1 MSNPNMQPSR
11 NRPAGVTACGV
22 IGLVLGVIALILSF
36 VPIINNIAFVLGGIG
51 LILAVVGLVGTF
63 RGRRGGK
70 AVAVA
75 AAVLSALSLAVTLAM
90 QAAAGQA
97 IDEALDGATSQQAAA
112 GDSDGDSDGAAADS
126 AADADATGASGA
138 QDMEG
143 DLTDVHV
150 RIVSA
155 VRGGEDYN
163 GQPTVLV
170 TYEWTNTGEANT
182 SFMVVA
188 DAAAFQ
194 NGRELDVAVYT
205 QTPEGYDANSTL
217 DELQPGATGTVT
229 IGYVLADDSPVSVEV
244 SDLFAFDADAPS
256 VTGSFEL

>member
-1 MSNPNMQPSR
+1 MSNPNMQPSA

-51 LILAVVGLVGTF
+51 LILAVVGLVGAF

-97 IDEALDGATSQQAAA
+97 IDEVLDNATSQQSTT
-112 GDSDGDSDGAAADS
+112 GDADGAAAD
-126 AADADATGASGA
+126 AADATGASGA

-143 DLTDVHV
+143 DLTDAHV

-217 DELQPGATGTVT
+217 DELQPGATGTAT

>member
-1 MSNPNMQPSR
+1 MSNHGTQFSQG
-11 NRPAGVTACGV
+11 RPAGMTACGI

-36 VPIINNIAFVLGGIG
+36 IPIINNIAFFLGAIG

-63 RGRRGGK
+63 RGRKGGK
-70 AVAVA
+70 AVAVVA
-75 AAVLSALSLAVTLAM
+75 AALSALSLVVTLAM
-90 QAAAGQA
+90 QAAAGRA
-97 IDEALDGATSQQAAA
+97 IDEAFDDATTQQSAGDAPADDGADAGDAGEAAA
-112 GDSDGDSDGAAADS
+112 PG
-126 AADADATGASGA
+126 GA

-143 DLTDVHV
+143 DLTDAHV

-155 VRGGEDYN
+155 VRGGNDYN

-170 TYEWTNTGEANT
+170 TYEWTNTGADNI

-205 QTPEGYDANSTL
+205 ENPEGYDPNSTIN
-217 DELQPGATGTVT
+217 ELQPGATGTAT
-229 IGYVLADDSPVSVEV
+229 MGYVLADDSPVSVEV
-244 SDLFAFDADAPS
+244 SDLFSFNADAPKI
-256 VTGSFEL
+256 THTFEI